1 MRGRSRSD
9 TKPYVPLCNVTRFE
23 TTALGAELGPARH
36 RATTESRHISITF
49 TTLAQRMAESELLDW
64 ALRMK
69 NNGAF
74 SGGENALISI
84 VHALAEHFDEVGA
97 AEQKAIA
104 DTLVAQWKTPY
115 RDKTVETLFAED
127 PVLPTV
133 YYYRDP
139 HDEEDTVLEGLLRV
153 LLSDFD
159 RMDARFQGEVAR
171 AVGAQANA

>member
-1 MRGRSRSD
+1 MI
-9 TKPYVPLCNVTRFE
+9 
-23 TTALGAELGPARH
+23 
-36 RATTESRHISITF
+36 RAMAYAM
-49 TTLAQRMAESELLDW
+49 AQRVADSDLLSW

-69 NNGAF
+69 NVGGL

-104 DTLVAQWKTPY
+104 DILVAQWKTPY

-133 YYYRDP
+133 YYHRDP
-139 HDEEDTVLEGLLRV
+139 HDEEDTVLEGLLRA

-159 RMDARFQGEVAR
+159 RMDERFQGEVAR
-171 AVGAQANA
+171 AVDAQANAY

>member
-1 MRGRSRSD
+1 M
-9 TKPYVPLCNVTRFE
+9 
-23 TTALGAELGPARH
+23 
-36 RATTESRHISITF
+36 
-49 TTLAQRMAESELLDW
+49 
-64 ALRMK
+64 
-69 NNGAF
+69 
-74 SGGENALISI
+74 
-84 VHALAEHFDEVGA
+84 HALAEYFDEVGV

-104 DTLVAQWKTPY
+104 DILVAQWKTPY

>member
-1 MRGRSRSD
+1 MIQAMAY
-9 TKPYVPLCNVTRFE
+9 TM
-23 TTALGAELGPARH
+23 
-36 RATTESRHISITF
+36 
-49 TTLAQRMAESELLDW
+49 AQRVAESDLLSW

-69 NNGAF
+69 NVGGL

-84 VHALAEHFDEVGA
+84 ASALVEHFDGIDA

-104 DTLVAQWKTPY
+104 DILVAQWKAPY
-115 RDKTVETLFAED
+115 RDKTMETLFAED

-159 RMDARFQGEVAR
+159 RMDERFQGEVAQ
-171 AVGAQANA
+171 AVQAQAAVS